1 MRSTTNVDG
10 VIFCCLAGNTEDGFI
25 MRTLTRDMAIEQ
37 DIIEIEMDFWNNYVQ
52 KDIEPPFIEK
62 PDMVLA
68 ALQKHYGRQDAKVE
82 LPVEMYGAVNEYLK
96 LAEEKTRLNKELKAI
111 TTKMQGFIIPISDY
125 LKGAECTAVID
136 GETYEGKYTDRTT
149 YSIPSASLSVLKLK
163 YPDAY
168 AELVETRTSSSF
180 AIKKAKKPKAKS
192 PKKTS

>member
-1 MRSTTNVDG
+1 MATTNVDG

-96 LAEEKTRLNKELKAI
+96 LAEEKTRLNKELKAV

-149 YSIPSASLSVLKLK
+149 YSIPSASLDVLKLK